1 MAFSQAAAGRSA
13 VADINITPLVDVML
27 VLLVIFMLAI
37 PVIEAPMTLSLP
49 QQNEDPPPPSEPIE
63 LRVTADGQ
71 FMFGGQTWDR
81 QSLQGLL
88 TVESTRSP
96 QPVVHLIADQEAPYD
111 RITEALNLARSSGLT
126 QIGMP

>member
-1 MAFSQAAAGRSA
+1 
-13 VADINITPLVDVML
+13 
-27 VLLVIFMLAI
+27 
-37 PVIEAPMTLSLP
+37 MTLSLP